1 MSYPHRHRTTS
12 QWTFPLQGAIRTY
25 PVPLERR
32 DRLGPSSQAPLLRPG
47 PLRTGRETFASSGS
61 SPSNASLGETRLRY
75 VAFDMLP
82 ARYGLGVGERCGEWL
97 ASRWRTIAPL
107 RLKPHQRLAPSS
119 SALSQKPISPVL
131 SREGP
136 RGSLPAFASGDVAD
150 MSICLTQ
157 PVSPLL
163 PRSLRFLP
171 DVISAPPSVHLAVD
185 FPFAGSDTDLS
196 CSVGKTRWVRFAL
209 YVGSVVCP

>member
-1 MSYPHRHRTTS
+1 LPSFSVTSRTARTLPLYEWVNRRCKARTLPH
-12 QWTFPLQGAIRTY
+12 
-25 PVPLERR
+25 
-32 DRLGPSSQAPLLRPG
+32 LLS
-47 PLRTGRETFASSGS
+47 F
-61 SPSNASLGETRLRY
+61 
-75 VAFDMLP
+75 V
-82 ARYGLGVGERCGEWL
+82 ARYALGVGERCGEWL

-171 DVISAPPSVHLAVD
+171 DVISAPPSVHFAVD
-185 FPFAGSDTDLS
+185 FPICRERYGLILF
-196 CSVGKTRWVRFAL
+196 RWKDAI
-209 YVGSVVCP
+209 G

>member
-1 MSYPHRHRTTS
+1 LIAPPLEFMHCLCFLLGLHRGFLCHHFPSFVERREPCRCTS
-12 QWTFPLQGAIRTY
+12 GSTGVARLAPCPICFPL
-25 PVPLERR
+25 
-32 DRLGPSSQAPLLRPG
+32 
-47 PLRTGRETFASSGS
+47 
-61 SPSNASLGETRLRY
+61 
-75 VAFDMLP
+75 LP
-82 ARYGLGVGERCGEWL
+82 ARYALGVGERCGEWL

-119 SALSQKPISPVL
+119 SALPHEPINQVL

-136 RGSLPAFASGDVAD
+136 QGSLPAFASGDVAE
-150 MSICLTQ
+150 MLICLTQ

-171 DVISAPPSVHLAVD
+171 DVISAPPSDHLAVD

-196 CSVGKTRWVRFAL
+196 CSVGKTR
-209 YVGSVVCP
+209 